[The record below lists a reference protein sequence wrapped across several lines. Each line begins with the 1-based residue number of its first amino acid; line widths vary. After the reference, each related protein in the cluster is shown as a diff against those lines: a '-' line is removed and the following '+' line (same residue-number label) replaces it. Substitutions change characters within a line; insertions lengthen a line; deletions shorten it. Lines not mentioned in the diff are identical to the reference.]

1 MPDLIVSP
9 TVQTLTVTET
19 SQSLTVDALPD
30 LTINQTIP
38 ISYGNAVLTSN
49 VSVQSS
55 QFSTITS
62 LNLTA
67 GTWMIWGEVEFYHT
81 VAFVAAARISD
92 LLGTN
97 VYCGAEGTVRAAG
110 YSLHLSISGTVTLAS
125 ADTVYLMGKA
135 DSIITAR
142 AATNVNGIAG
152 CTSLKAFKLSA

>member
-19 SQSLTVDALPD
+19 SQSLTVDALPA

-81 VAFVAAARISD
+81 LAFVAAARISN

>member
-19 SQSLTVDALPD
+19 SQSLTVDALPA

-55 QFSTITS
+55 QFTTITS

-67 GTWMIWGEVEFYHT
+67 GTWMIWGEVEFYHSAT
-81 VAFVAAARISD
+81 FLAAARISD

-97 VYCGAEGTVRAAG
+97 VYCGAEGTIRAAG
-110 YSLHLSISGTVTLAS
+110 FSLHLSISGTVTLAT
-125 ADTVYLMGKA
+125 ADTVYLMGKGDA
-135 DSIITAR
+135 TITAR